1 MNEFNEENEAYV
13 PDGRK
18 LSDYLN
24 DDPENAADD
33 NVGVNISAPESVTD
47 PEPNDEE
54 PPKNRIAD
62 VLDWT
67 ACFVYA
73 IAAVLALNLFFIRSI
88 TVSGDSMN
96 NTLID
101 NDKVIATNFMY
112 TPKYGDI
119 VILEADKL
127 MMHGTAVYGE
137 AIIKRVIATEGD
149 VVRIDTD
156 NGIVYRNGE
165 ALEEDYIKEHMTKPM
180 GVGWMK
186 NNEDYTVPK
195 NCVFVMGDNRNA
207 SNDSRNMSG
216 VGFVDTNFIM
226 GKAVLRYAP
235 FSSFK
240 WLS

>member
-1 MNEFNEENEAYV
+1 MNEINEFDGEKNA
-13 PDGRK
+13 PDGRS
-18 LSDYLN
+18 LSDYLDDN
-24 DDPENAADD
+24 DEAEIAEQSGEENDENAENAEE
-33 NVGVNISAPESVTD
+33 NN
-47 PEPNDEE
+47 EE
-54 PPKNRIAD
+54 PPKNRVGD

-73 IAAVLALNLFFIRSI
+73 IAAVLVLNLFFIRSI

-96 NTLID
+96 DTLVD

-119 VILEADKL
+119 VILQADKL
-127 MMHGTAVYGE
+127 MIHGTAVYGE

-156 NGIVYRNGE
+156 KGVVYRNGE

-180 GVGWMK
+180 GVGWIESNK
-186 NNEDYTVPK
+186 DYTVPK
-195 NCVFVMGDNRNA
+195 NCVFVMGDNRNN
-207 SNDSRNMSG
+207 SNDSRNMSA

-226 GKAVLRYAP
+226 GKAFVRYAP

-240 WLS
+240 WLD

>member
-1 MNEFNEENEAYV
+1 MNEFNEDKEANV
-13 PDGRK
+13 PDGRS
-18 LSDYLN
+18 LSDYLG
-24 DDPENAADD
+24 DDDDRTAAKQ
-33 NVGVNISAPESVTD
+33 SETESPESH
-47 PEPNDEE
+47 ESNEEE
-54 PPKNRIAD
+54 PPRNRIGV

-67 ACFVYA
+67 ASFVYA
-73 IAAVLALNLFFIRSI
+73 LAAVLVLFLFFFRSI

-96 NTLID
+96 DTLID
-101 NDKVIATNFMY
+101 NDRIIATNFMY
-112 TPKYGDI
+112 TPKCGDI
-119 VILEADKL
+119 VIVEADKL

-156 NGIVYRNGE
+156 NGVVYRNGE

-180 GVGWMK
+180 GVGWME
-186 NNEDYTVPK
+186 NNKDYTVPE
-195 NCVFVMGDNRNA
+195 NCVFVMGDNRNN
-207 SNDSRNMSG
+207 SNDSRNMTA

-226 GKAVLRYAP
+226 GKALVRYAP

>member
-1 MNEFNEENEAYV
+1 MNEFNEEKEANEA
-13 PDGRK
+13 
-18 LSDYLN
+18 LSDELGGENVSENVDVPAEN
-24 DDPENAADD
+24 DDQAQAEQPEAN
-33 NVGVNISAPESVTD
+33 E
-47 PEPNDEE
+47 EE

-73 IAAVLALNLFFIRSI
+73 IAAVLALNLFFFRSI

-96 NTLID
+96 DTLID

-112 TPKYGDI
+112 TPQYGDI
-119 VILEADKL
+119 VIVEADKL

-156 NGIVYRNGE
+156 KGVVYRNGE

-180 GVGWMK
+180 GVGWIES
-186 NNEDYTVPK
+186 NTDYTVPEH
-195 NCVFVMGDNRNA
+195 CVFVMGDNRNN
-207 SNDSRNMSG
+207 SNDSRNMAA

-226 GKAVLRYAP
+226 GKAVVRYAP
-235 FSSFK
+235 FKSFK
-240 WLS
+240 WLN

>member
-1 MNEFNEENEAYV
+1 MNEFNEEKEANEA
-13 PDGRK
+13 
-18 LSDYLN
+18 LSDELGGENVSENADVPAEN
-24 DDPENAADD
+24 DDQAQTEQPEAN
-33 NVGVNISAPESVTD
+33 E
-47 PEPNDEE
+47 EE

-73 IAAVLALNLFFIRSI
+73 IAAVLALNLFFFRSI

-96 NTLID
+96 DTLID

-112 TPKYGDI
+112 TPQYGDI
-119 VILEADKL
+119 VIVEADKL

-156 NGIVYRNGE
+156 KGVVYRNGE

-180 GVGWMK
+180 GVGWIES
-186 NNEDYTVPK
+186 NTDYTVPEH
-195 NCVFVMGDNRNA
+195 CVFVMGDNRNN
-207 SNDSRNMSG
+207 SNDSRNMAA

-226 GKAVLRYAP
+226 GKAVVRYAP
-235 FSSFK
+235 FKSFK
-240 WLS
+240 WLN

>member
-1 MNEFNEENEAYV
+1 MNEFDEEKNAPE
-13 PDGRK
+13 GRS
-18 LSDYLN
+18 LSDYLG
-24 DDPENAADD
+24 DDENAEAPVKD
-33 NVGVNISAPESVTD
+33 SAEENDEKQSD
-47 PEPNDEE
+47 ANDEE
-54 PPKNRIAD
+54 PPKNRVGD

-73 IAAVLALNLFFIRSI
+73 IAAVLVLNLFFFRSI

-96 NTLID
+96 DTLID

-119 VILEADKL
+119 VIVEADKL

-156 NGIVYRNGE
+156 KGIVYRNGE

-180 GVGWMK
+180 GVGWMESNK
-186 NNEDYTVPK
+186 DYTVPEH
-195 NCVFVMGDNRNA
+195 CVFVMGDNRNN
-207 SNDSRNMSG
+207 SNDSRNMSA

-226 GKAVLRYAP
+226 GKAIVRYAP